1 MVGQKNN
8 TVMWQGN
15 DNATTAVPLTLA
27 KARVMMKCSNKIIMK
42 SNAAVDCPPGNSVIT
57 NLLSGNRIY
66 RNRLLGVP
74 PTSHTYLPAAAAAAT
89 AAAAT
94 ATPVATA
101 ATTSATKGATYN
113 SLPIHIRTCKLARKI
128 MMSEKSTLVAKSYAG
143 TVRES
148 LAMEVKS
155 LVTLIEDVEP
165 ACTQEAYEACKR
177 EVKRRKST

>member
-1 MVGQKNN
+1 
-8 TVMWQGN
+8 MWQGN

-94 ATPVATA
+94 AATGAAAAATATPVATA
-101 ATTSATKGATYN
+101 ATTSTTKGAAYY
-113 SLPIHIRTCKLARKI
+113 SLPIHIRTCKLVSKI
-128 MMSEKSTLVAKSYAG
+128 MMSEKSPLAAKSYAG
-143 TVRES
+143 TVQES
-148 LAMEVKS
+148 LAMEDKS
-155 LVTLIEDVEP
+155 LVTLIEDDVEP
-165 ACTQEAYEACKR
+165 ACTQEAYCCTLDP
-177 EVKRRKST
+177 S